1 MHIRQMLVQCSSP
14 TIISL
19 FFQVDI
25 GEGVKPRGYYIQR
38 AGGLFPAPWP
48 QDCADIERIEKLFHF
63 LGILLAKCVQDKR
76 LIDIPLS
83 QPFLKLMCSGEVG
96 HNVTQ
101 HYTMSLTKTFSGMTE
116 SMTSESSEI
125 MHTDDIDK
133 ELILDPPK
141 QRSPISS
148 PWYEGILSEDD
159 LDVIDPNRSRFLKQL
174 RELSAKKQNIMK
186 DKTLTEDRRNT
197 KLQDLALPD
206 PRVPSAGV
214 FLEDLG

>member
-1 MHIRQMLVQCSSP
+1 M
-14 TIISL
+14 
-19 FFQVDI
+19 
-25 GEGVKPRGYYIQR
+25 KPKGYYIQR
-38 AGGLFPAPWP
+38 SGGLFPAPWP

-63 LGILLAKCVQDKR
+63 LGILLAKCIQDKR

-83 QPFLKLMCSGEVG
+83 LPFLKLMCMGEVG
-96 HNVTQ
+96 HNITQ
-101 HYTMSLTKTFSGMTE
+101 QYSMSLAKISSSMTE
-116 SMTSESSEI
+116 SVTSESSEI
-125 MHTDDIDK
+125 FHTDDIDK

-141 QRSPISS
+141 QRSPVLP

-159 LDVIDPNRSRFLKQL
+159 LDIIDPNRSRFLKQL
-174 RELSAKKQNIMK
+174 RELSAKKQKIMK
-186 DKTLTEDRRNT
+186 DKTLSEDKRNI